1 MQREKAFME
10 EVTANQ
16 GIILKLVGLYANN
29 EEEKRD
35 LYQEILFQAWKG
47 YGSFRGDS
55 KFSTWLYRISLNTI
69 LTAQRK
75 SNRVEYREQLPEM
88 DSADAPDVMKS
99 ENAKLL
105 RQEIRKLPEVD
116 RAIITLHLDG
126 YANPEI
132 AEIMGISSNN
142 ATVKLHR
149 IKNYLI
155 TQLQP
160 QLS

>member
-1 MQREKAFME
+1 ME

-35 LYQEILFQAWKG
+35 LYQEILFQAWRG
-47 YGSFRGDS
+47 YASFRGDS
-55 KFSTWLYRISLNTI
+55 KFSTWLYRISLNTL

-75 SNRVEYREQLPEM
+75 TNKIEYHESLPEEGSI
-88 DSADAPDVMKS
+88 DHADTLKN
-99 ENAKLL
+99 ENARLL

-160 QLS
+160 QLL